1 MPPLV
6 LQPLVE
12 NAVTHGVA
20 HLIEGGIVRIRVTAQ
35 RPRRL
40 TSPSIIRAIRDGRPG
55 AGPAWACRTC
65 ASGFE
70 RLYGTEAALRTD
82 EADGRFTVRLDLPIE
97 TEQTTPAQTDQIHAR
112 MEL

>member
-1 MPPLV
+1 MTIAIDNPSDPARPPGRGTGLG
-6 LQPLVE
+6 LK
-12 NAVTHGVA
+12 N
-20 HLIEGGIVRIRVTAQ
+20 VRE
-35 RPRRL
+35 RL
-40 TSPSIIRAIRDGRPG
+40 R
-55 AGPAWACRTC
+55 
-65 ASGFE
+65 